1 MGGGMSRRIAMT
13 FIWWIVGIVG
23 ALVALKLII
32 VWAEPYMSFVP
43 RKGATP
49 APPGFENI
57 AFNASD
63 GVRLTGWKTRIP
75 PDGPVFLY
83 FCGNAG
89 NLEDRD
95 ELMVR
100 CATSGLAVVAFNY
113 RGTGESEG
121 RATESAVHRDAIEIH
136 QYTINT
142 LGVDPNR
149 IVYWGHSIG
158 GAVATELA
166 CNRPPAGI
174 VLEGTFRSGLAM
186 AKRMLPFLP
195 VSWFMTYK
203 FDNEANL
210 ARLRCPVLLVHGSHD
225 FTIPSADSEFLDK
238 VAGGSSE
245 VWIVPGADHNDIYE
259 VAGPEFFSRLGQF
272 GQRVTSS
279 APRLE

>member
-1 MGGGMSRRIAMT
+1 MT

>member
-1 MGGGMSRRIAMT
+1 MT
-13 FIWWIVGIVG
+13 IIWWIVGIVG
-23 ALVALKLII
+23 ALAALKLVI

-57 AFNASD
+57 TLTVAD
-63 GVRLTGWKTRIP
+63 GTRLTGWKTKIP
-75 PDGPVFLY
+75 AEGPVFLY

-100 CATSGLAVVAFNY
+100 CATAGLTMLAFNY

-121 RATESAVHRDAIEIH
+121 RATESAVHRDAIEI
-136 QYTINT
+136 YDYAVKS
-142 LGVDPNR
+142 LGIESQR
-149 IVYWGHSIG
+149 IVLWGHSIG
-158 GAVATELA
+158 GAVATELG
-166 CNRPPAGI
+166 CSRMPAGI

-203 FDNEANL
+203 FDNESNL
-210 ARLRCPVLLVHGSHD
+210 AKLRCPILLIHGSHD
-225 FTIPSADSEFLDK
+225 FTIPSMDSEFLGG
-238 VAGGSSE
+238 VAMGNSE
-245 VWIVPGADHNDIYE
+245 LWIVEGADHNDIYE
-259 VAGPEFFSRLGQF
+259 VAGPEFYARLSQF
-272 GQRVTSS
+272 GQRVTSHVP
-279 APRLE
+279 AMK

>member
-1 MGGGMSRRIAMT
+1 MT
-13 FIWWIVGIVG
+13 IIWWIVGTIGV
-23 ALVALKLII
+23 LVALKLII

-57 AFNASD
+57 AIMASD
-63 GVRLTGWKTRIP
+63 GARLTGWKTKIP
-75 PDGPVFLY
+75 TDGPVFLY

-100 CATSGLAVVAFNY
+100 CATSSLAVIAFNY

-121 RATESAVHRDAIEIH
+121 RATEAAVHRDAIDIYE
-136 QYTINT
+136 YAVTT
-142 LGVDPNR
+142 LGVDPGR

-158 GAVATELA
+158 GAVATELG

-203 FDNEANL
+203 LDNEANL
-210 ARLRCPVLLVHGSHD
+210 GRLNCPVLLVHGSHD
-225 FTIPSADSEFLDK
+225 FTIPPADSEYLAN
-238 VAGGSSE
+238 VAKGNSE
-245 VWIVPGADHNDIYE
+245 VWIVQGADHNDIYE
-259 VAGPEFFSRLGQF
+259 VAGPEFFSRLDQF
-272 GQRVTSS
+272 GQRVTSRT
-279 APRLE
+279 PTLR

>member
-1 MGGGMSRRIAMT
+1 MT
-13 FIWWIVGIVG
+13 IIWWIVGIVA

-49 APPGFENI
+49 APPGFDNI
-57 AFNASD
+57 TLAVAD
-63 GVRLTGWKTRIP
+63 GTRLTGWKTKIP
-75 PDGPVFLY
+75 TEGPVFLY

-100 CATSGLAVVAFNY
+100 CATAGLAIIAFNY

-121 RATESAVHRDAIEIH
+121 HATESSVHRDAVEIYDH
-136 QYTINT
+136 AVRT
-142 LGVDPNR
+142 LGIDPQR
-149 IVYWGHSIG
+149 IVLWGHSIG
-158 GAVATELA
+158 GAVATELG
-166 CNRPPAGI
+166 CSRMPAGI

-210 ARLRCPVLLVHGSHD
+210 ARLHCPIFLVHGSLD
-225 FTIPSADSEFLDK
+225 FTIPFADSESLHG
-238 VAGGSSE
+238 VTAGNSE
-245 VWIVPGADHNDIYE
+245 LWIVEGADHNNIYE
-259 VAGPEFFSRLGQF
+259 VAGPEFFARLRQF
-272 GQRVTSS
+272 GQRVTSR
-279 APRLE
+279 APALY